1 MQPMGH
7 KKKVTILLLLLRVYQ
22 NIKNNNYTSTSV
34 PILVAF
40 KMQNELS
47 IFFNHLTGR
56 SD

>member
-1 MQPMGH
+1 MDATNGTQEESYYFATAF
-7 KKKVTILLLLLRVYQ
+7 K
-22 NIKNNNYTSTSV
+22 IKNNNYTSTSV

-40 KMQNELS
+40 QMQNELS